1 VSDEL
6 ETVPAASIVVPPTT
20 VDLAKYIKT
29 DRVSEDDLGAAL
41 SSALGAQAKRC
52 YVDYYSPELFEA
64 ALRRAARILA
74 ARGAPLG
81 ALDLGPMGSS
91 PLVRFDAVI
100 EELEGPDRK
109 PGIG

>member
-1 VSDEL
+1 MLKESG
-6 ETVPAASIVVPPTT
+6 PPVPPTT
-20 VDLAKYIKT
+20 ADLAAYIKT
-29 DRVSEDDLGAAL
+29 DRVSEADLAGALA
-41 SSALGAQAKRC
+41 SALESQAKRC
-52 YVDYYSPELFEA
+52 YVDPYNNDLYEA

-91 PLVRFDAVI
+91 PLVRYDAVI

-109 PGIG
+109 PGMG